1 VAVAGDVVGRELEL
15 ATIERALDTIPHGPT
30 AVLLSGDAGIGK
42 TTVWRRGLAGA
53 RERGYRTLSC
63 SPVEAETRLSY
74 AVLGDLV
81 EPVLEESLPSLPE
94 PQRAA
99 LEVALLRTPRTGGR
113 ADQRAVSLAVL
124 GCIRAVA
131 STTPVVLAIDDAQW
145 MDLPSARV
153 LQFVVRRLKDEPVG
167 VLTAV
172 RGSDGDV
179 DPLGVVPAFP
189 AERVHVVH
197 VGPLSLDVIERI
209 VLDTVGEGF
218 PRTTLLRVHEM
229 SGGNPFFAQEVALA
243 LLRRGDDVGAGEQLP
258 IPDRLQELIEH
269 RLEGLPAD
277 TVMALEMV
285 SALSSPTLETVA
297 AAIAPSPVDA
307 RLDPATEH
315 GVVGV
320 VGDRLRFT
328 HPLLASAVYQRIPP
342 ARRRDLHA
350 RLATIVRDPEERAR
364 HLALSVEGPD
374 PAVADAL
381 EEAAALAF
389 SRGAPQSA
397 AELWEMARRATPQ
410 DRGED
415 LVRRTHQA
423 GVAHHECGD
432 TSLARSV
439 LEQAVDLSIAGPA
452 RARVLLDLGMG
463 LGESEG
469 WRGAWAVFEAAR
481 GEAGDDL
488 ALRAR
493 IEQNLGYAWLF
504 RGDLAASERHARAA
518 LQLAEELQEPRVMAE
533 AFTAYPFVEFL
544 LGRGVD
550 QELLDRG
557 IALEGHMEGE
567 FKSHVLR
574 ASFVVAQLLKFTD
587 RLDESRRTFTELLGD
602 AAVRG
607 AESPI
612 PQIRYHL
619 AELECRAGN
628 WDTAMQH
635 ARESR
640 AGAQRIRMGPMSAE
654 GHFALGLVEAHL
666 GRADPARREALEG
679 LRVAEAA
686 GEILLL
692 IPNLSVLG
700 FLELSLGNFAE
711 AEAYLSRAV
720 ELEQAMGVREPA
732 YFRVVPGEVE
742 ALVALGKLDEAEEL
756 LIPFEEAGENLER
769 SWTKATGARCR
780 ALALAA
786 RGDLE
791 AASAAV
797 ARALREH
804 DGLPLPFE
812 LGRTLLVGGTV
823 ERRAKRKKE
832 ARETLS
838 KALEVFEGLGAAV
851 WADRTRAE
859 LARIGGRAASSVAL
873 TPTEERVAALVATG
887 GTNREVADALFVSVH
902 TVEANLKR
910 IYRKLGIR
918 SRTELASKFPP
929 DATGS

>member
-1 VAVAGDVVGRELEL
+1 MAADVVGRELEL
-15 ATIERALDTIPHGPT
+15 ATIERALETIPHGPT

-81 EPVLEESLPSLPE
+81 EPVLDEGLPLLPE

-172 RGSDGDV
+172 RGSDAEV
-179 DPLGVVPAFP
+179 DPLGIVPVFP
-189 AERVHVVH
+189 EERVQVVH
-197 VGPLSLDVIERI
+197 VGPLSLDDVERVI
-209 VLDTVGEGF
+209 LDAVGEGF
-218 PRTTLLRVHEM
+218 PRTALLRIHEM
-229 SGGNPFFAQEVALA
+229 SGGNPFFAQEIALA
-243 LLRRGDDVGAGEQLP
+243 LIRRGDDVGAGERLP
-258 IPDRLQELIEH
+258 IPDRLQELIAH
-269 RLEGLPAD
+269 RLGGLPKDA
-277 TVMALEMV
+277 VEALEIV
-285 SALSSPTLETVA
+285 SALSSPTLETLS
-297 AAIAPSPVDA
+297 AAIAPSSIDA
-307 RLDPATEH
+307 RLDPAVES
-315 GVVGV
+315 GVASMS
-320 VGDRLRFT
+320 GDRLRFT
-328 HPLLASAVYQRIPP
+328 HPLLAAAVYQRIPP
-342 ARRRDLHA
+342 ARRRELHA

-374 PAVADAL
+374 VAVAAAL
-381 EEAAALAF
+381 EEAALLAS

-397 AELWEMARRATPQ
+397 AELWEMARRATPG
-410 DRGED
+410 DRLGD
-415 LVRRTHQA
+415 VVRRTHQA
-423 GVAHHECGD
+423 GVAHYECGD

-439 LEQAVDLSIAGPA
+439 LEQAVDLSMAGPA
-452 RARVLLDLGMG
+452 RGRVLLDLGMA
-463 LGESEG
+463 LAETEG

-488 ALRAR
+488 VLLAL

-518 LQLAEELQEPRVMAE
+518 LQLAEELQDPRVMAE
-533 AFTAYPFVEFL
+533 AFQAYPFVEFL

-550 QELLDRG
+550 QEMLDRG

-567 FKSHVLR
+567 FKAHVLR
-574 ASFVVAQLLKFTD
+574 ASHVLAQLLKFTD
-587 RLDESRRTFTELLGD
+587 RLDEARRTFNELLSD
-602 AAVRG
+602 AAAHGV
-607 AESPI
+607 ESPI
-612 PQIRYHL
+612 PQFQYHL

-628 WDTAMQH
+628 WDAAMEH
-635 ARESR
+635 AQRSR
-640 AGAQRIRMGPMSAE
+640 AASQQLHMGPWVSAE
-654 GHFALGLVEAHL
+654 GHFAVGLVEAHL
-666 GRADPARREALEG
+666 GRSDSARLEASEG
-679 LRVAEAA
+679 IRVAEAA

-692 IPNLSVLG
+692 IPNLAVLG
-700 FLELSLGNFAE
+700 FLELSLGRPAE
-711 AEAYLSRAV
+711 ADAFLSRAL
-720 ELEQAMGVREPA
+720 ELERAMGVREPA
-732 YFRVVPGEVE
+732 YFRIVPDEVE

-756 LIPFEEAGENLER
+756 LVPFEEAGEDLER
-769 SWTKATGARCR
+769 AWTKATGLRCR
-780 ALALAA
+780 ALVLAA
-786 RGDLE
+786 RGELE
-791 AASAAV
+791 AASAAA
-797 ARALREH
+797 ARALGEH

-812 LGRTLLVGGTV
+812 LGRTLLVSGTL

-832 ARETLS
+832 AREALS
-838 KALEVFEGLGAAV
+838 GALEIFEGLGAAL

-859 LARIGGRAASSVAL
+859 LARIGGRAPSSLAL
-873 TPTEERVAALVATG
+873 TPTEERVAALVARG
-887 GTNREVADALFVSVH
+887 STNREVADALFVSVH
-902 TVEANLKR
+902 TVEAHLKR